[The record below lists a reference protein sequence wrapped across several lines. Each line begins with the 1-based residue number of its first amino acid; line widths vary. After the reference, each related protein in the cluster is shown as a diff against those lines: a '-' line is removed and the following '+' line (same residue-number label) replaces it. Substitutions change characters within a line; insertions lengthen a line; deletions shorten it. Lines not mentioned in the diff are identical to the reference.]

1 MKSYKLIH
9 IKTLKS
15 APTGLTLIE
24 IMVVITIIGILASVI
39 VPNLM
44 KKPDQARVVAAKQA
58 ISSLVQALQI
68 YKLDNYDYP
77 STQQGLE
84 ALVKKPNLSPE
95 TPYWAGPYM
104 DRLPLDPWGTK
115 YIYLR
120 SDFSQGVEV
129 ISYGADKKI
138 GGEGIN
144 ADISSAR
151 F

>member
-1 MKSYKLIH
+1 VIH
-9 IKTLKS
+9 TKPLKS

-24 IMVVITIIGILASVI
+24 ILIVITIIGILAGVI

-44 KKPDQARVVAAKQA
+44 NKPDQARIVAAKQG

-68 YKLDNYDYP
+68 YKIDNHDYP
-77 STQQGLE
+77 STQQGLDV
-84 ALVKKPNLSPE
+84 LVKNPDQNPEIPN
-95 TPYWAGPYM
+95 WAGPYINKI
-104 DRLPLDPWGTK
+104 PIDPWGSE

-120 SDFSQGVEV
+120 TDLSQGFEI
-129 ISYGADKKI
+129 ISYGADKKV
-138 GGEGIN
+138 GGKGIN